1 MVLVHM
7 GRMLA
12 KSRAHRFLRPSI
24 LVTTNS
30 TMAHTW
36 SAQSRWECMERNAQ
50 RSSVVEF
57 FVSYILTAD
66 LVFDNRERY
75 HETATHISKS
85 PFGCF
90 LVMHATFSSV
100 PFLNGLCP
108 FVSFFISETFSL
120 PRLSNR

>member
-1 MVLVHM
+1 MRRMARKVQRSSVLQ
-7 GRMLA
+7 
-12 KSRAHRFLRPSI
+12 FLHSSI

-50 RSSVVEF
+50 RSSVLEF
-57 FVSYILTAD
+57 FVSYILSAD

-75 HETATHISKS
+75 HVTATHIPKS

-90 LVMHATFSSV
+90 LVMHANLSSV